1 MREGVWLCQLL
12 SRLCE
17 CSLVVWISVMWWQ
30 VRTPLRYTPGRR
42 LSMAWLAQ
50 GWQGMLNFSKSPFK
64 TETRLELL
72 GSFGTL
78 LVPKALLEV
87 PHWLILSKTLS

>member
-1 MREGVWLCQLL
+1 
-12 SRLCE
+12 
-17 CSLVVWISVMWWQ
+17 
-30 VRTPLRYTPGRR
+30 
-42 LSMAWLAQ
+42 MAWLAQ